1 MDVNSSFR
9 PGVTMTCGQLSAR
22 FIDNSPR
29 LIHISDNVL
38 PGYNGVA
45 VLMDRR
51 QNKNIFTSTGLN
63 YEICNCVPP
72 SGVEHDKWNAPR
84 VAPMTIEATGPLSV
98 RLAQKGAD
106 ASGLNVLID
115 FTLGESFVD
124 QTLTAWPDSDIRSSD
139 LLFASYM
146 NQVQNTSLVLR
157 GAVEGES
164 SPRWLE
170 VSKVAHRSKTLIW
183 RPFDPAGKRWDQHR
197 SDDPALRQAIEFE
210 TPAVVAAAEAAGFR
224 PTPFRWVDR
233 FYYGLVDDFV
243 FLMIFREEEFGLA
256 YSPTGCNAVRGPA
269 WDYTIHAGAQRRDER
284 RVYHARLVYQPFTT
298 LEDIL
303 AEVRRFQEP
312 AAGAASGPKRKPEK
326 RK

>member
-1 MDVNSSFR
+1 
-9 PGVTMTCGQLSAR
+9 MTCGPLTAR
-22 FIDNSPR
+22 FTDNSPR

-51 QNKNIFTSTGLN
+51 QNKNIFTSAGLN
-63 YEICNCVPP
+63 YEICNLVPP
-72 SGVEHDKWNAPR
+72 SGAQQDKWNAPR
-84 VAPMTIEATGPLSV
+84 VAPMTIETTGPLSV
-98 RLAQKGAD
+98 RLAQKAAD

-115 FTLGESFVD
+115 FTLSENCVD
-124 QTLTAWPDSDIRSSD
+124 QAFTAWPDSDIQSSD

-146 NQVQNTSLVLR
+146 NQVQNTSLYMR
-157 GAVEGES
+157 GVVEGES

-170 VSKVAHRSKTLIW
+170 VSKVAHRSKTLVW

-197 SDDPALRQAIEFE
+197 SDDPVLRQAIEHE

-243 FLMIFREEEFGLA
+243 FLMMFREDEFGLA

-269 WDYTIHAGAQRRDER
+269 WDYTIHGGPQRRDER

-303 AEVRRFQEP
+303 AEVRRFQGSP
-312 AAGAASGPKRKPEK
+312 ANPTPAKSRRIPRTPA
-326 RK
+326 